1 MHGTSRAAASAMLK
15 KPLSLKAALQRDLSA
30 MSGTRESLRKQLEVA
45 RSTITDDWKMLETK
59 WTRVEAEIERAGA
72 HTAASIG
79 DIGKAARV
87 LLADLE
93 HGYKR
98 IKAQLAADSSKGNG
112 NLEASEAMVAEG
124 APVVA
129 AQESVAPSDQ

>member
-1 MHGTSRAAASAMLK
+1 MLK
-15 KPLSLKAALQRDLSA
+15 KPLTLKAALQRDLSA
-30 MSGTRESLRKQLEVA
+30 LSDTRDSLRKQLELA
-45 RSTITDDWKMLETK
+45 RSSVADDWKTLEAK

-98 IKAQLAADSSKGNG
+98 IKAQLSADADKSDGNG
-112 NLEASEAMVAEG
+112 DVQTGDALVAPS
-124 APVVA
+124 APSA
-129 AQESVAPSDQ
+129 PQESVTPSGR